1 MLKIKVTAI
10 KKDGSETILHL
21 GGNHT
26 EFKEWLEVKE
36 PTVESVHNLITT
48 IIISDQ
54 ESINNNLY
62 IVKVRLKT
70 ESNDSLTILT
80 IPREIVSKILY
91 KDEFI
96 YRIPDRA
103 VDILGLPSE

>member
-1 MLKIKVTAI
+1 MLKIKVVAT

-26 EFKEWLEVKE
+26 EFKEWVEVKE
-36 PTVESVHNLITT
+36 PTVKSVSDLIET

-54 ESINNNLY
+54 ESIDNGLY
-62 IVKVRLKT
+62 NVKVRLKT
-70 ESNDSLTILT
+70 ESIDLTIVT
-80 IPREIVSKILY
+80 IPREVVSKILY

-96 YRIPDRA
+96 YRIPDKA
-103 VDILGLPSE
+103 ADVLGLPLE